1 MPKQGTSVTY
11 CDLRGPLDLP
21 KKVLTAAS
29 VARLKPPASGQLDIY
44 DKGYPGL
51 FLRLSYGGTRT
62 FSMAYR
68 FGDNQ
73 RRVTLGVWPAMQ
85 LAEAREEWRVIR
97 EHVAR
102 GIDPRLASARS
113 KEDFGTVAAEW
124 LKRDQYQNRSH
135 DAVKRLLNA
144 DVLPRWQHRPIAEI
158 SRRDVLEL
166 IDGVVDRGS
175 PVMARRLHSHLHR
188 LFAWAVGRGVIAANP
203 MTGLPK
209 PGSESRRD
217 RVLSD
222 AELTRVWHAARDW
235 PFGHIYRLLILT
247 GARLREIGELRWD
260 EIHGDIIK
268 LEGDRTKGG
277 VAHTIPLSARASAV
291 IQSLSRVANSKF
303 VFTSTGQTPVS
314 GWSRAKRLLDAK
326 VGDFGA
332 WHVHDLR
339 RTVATGMQKL
349 GIEERVIEACLGHS
363 TASRNGLLRVYQVH
377 GFDREKREA
386 LNAWGEYVS
395 GLVGATRRGRR
406 AG

>member
-1 MPKQGTSVTY
+1 
-11 CDLRGPLDLP
+11 LP

-68 FGDNQ
+68 FGDKQ

-85 LAEAREEWRVIR
+85 LAEARETWRVIR

-102 GIDPRLASARS
+102 DVDPMVASGPS
-113 KEDFGTVAAEW
+113 KDDFGTVAAEW
-124 LKRDQYQNRSH
+124 LKRDQSQNRSH
-135 DAVKRLLNA
+135 DAVKRLLSA
-144 DVLPRWQHRPIAEI
+144 DVLPHWQNRRITEI
-158 SRRDVLEL
+158 TRRDALEL
-166 IDGVVDRGS
+166 VDGVVDRGS

-188 LFAWAVGRGVIAANP
+188 LFAWAVGRGVIPANP
-203 MTGLPK
+203 MAGLPK
-209 PGSESRRD
+209 PGIESRRD

-222 AELTRVWHAARDW
+222 AELTRVWHVARDW

-260 EIHGDIIK
+260 EFHGDLIK
-268 LEGDRTKGG
+268 LEGVRTKGG
-277 VAHTIPLSARASAV
+277 VAHTIPLSSPALAV
-291 IQSLSRVANSKF
+291 IESVPYRIADSKF
-303 VFTSTGQTPVS
+303 VFTSTGRTPVS
-314 GWSRAKRLLDAK
+314 GWSKAKRLLEVK
-326 VGDFGA
+326 VGDIGP

-363 TASRNGLLRVYQVH
+363 TTSRNGLLRVYQVH

-386 LNAWGEYVS
+386 LDAWGEHVT
-395 GLVGATRRGRR
+395 GLVATEPRRRR
-406 AG
+406 AEW